1 MGNSPITRSPRVS
14 PVVLKFLSD
23 FEAGK
28 YFVRPRYGRQTK
40 VRPFMNTTKL
50 HPDDSEGVP
59 VKSMMQPIP
68 NISNINRGD
77 K

>member
-1 MGNSPITRSPRVS
+1 
-14 PVVLKFLSD
+14 
-23 FEAGK
+23 
-28 YFVRPRYGRQTK
+28 
-40 VRPFMNTTKL
+40 MNTTKL